1 MPIRLISQGQNA
13 LELNCEFNGNI
24 DLKTPIKQGGKV
36 DSVNGMTGDVVLEIP
51 SKTSQL
57 ENDSGFIT
65 EHQDISG
72 LATKQEVAKKQ
83 DKLTAGNNITIT
95 DNVISASGSGSEIKS
110 IKLTTNRIP
119 NYSAANYKEALTYLW
134 GNGNDHNV
142 DLSQCIITIDEVVV
156 SYVYVR
162 SPYIFFYIPVSAN
175 FEYDSSR
182 RLSKYYYLCDYI
194 KAMAATSDYNYIKKV
209 EHATNILTSN
219 NYMQYIS
226 GNGTYTQDISD
237 YNLYNAKEIYVHILT
252 SDSRNAFVTIQVPE
266 NYVLGEKVNEYYYF
280 PESETS
286 NGYLWYDGSAFRISG
301 SNTIDYIWYK

>member
-72 LATKQEVAKKQ
+72 LATKQEVAEKQ

-110 IKLTTNRIP
+110 IKLTTNRI
-119 NYSAANYKEALTYLW
+119 YADSAANYKEALTYLW
-134 GNGNDHNV
+134 GDGSNHSVN
-142 DLSQCIITIDEVVV
+142 LSQCIITIDGVVV
-156 SYVYVR
+156 NYVYVR
-162 SPYIFFYIPVSAN
+162 SPYIYFYMPVLAKLEQNDTAKHFYICN
-175 FEYDSSR
+175 
-182 RLSKYYYLCDYI
+182 YLEAIDTKTDYV
-194 KAMAATSDYNYIKKV
+194 YIKKS
-209 EHATNILTSN
+209 EYATNILTSD

-252 SDSRNAFVTIQVPE
+252 SDSRNAFVTIQVPD

-286 NGYLWYDGSAFRISG
+286 NGYLWYDGSAFCISG